1 MKIVSSLILLLY
13 LVVISFFI
21 MVDAVA
27 TVTFRWREYGEVTKI
42 FFISAL
48 LLLSLL

>member
-27 TVTFRWREYGEVTKI
+27 TVTFRWREYGEVK
-42 FFISAL
+42 FC
-48 LLLSLL
+48 SLG